1 MENKTTWKENRPLAC
16 LVLVLAVL
24 VGVLGIGTAK
34 VRGVAGT
41 ALDYY
46 NQNMAADFTARE
58 TAAQTILGIAGQE
71 LGEDDAKVQAAAT
84 PAEKYTAGTKL
95 ETAVGIVYNAL
106 PQAARD
112 PQKSAAQLAWSEFVS
127 RTDILSHSMEKYNT
141 YAQAVQ
147 DTTEGFPASLLARL
161 AGVDAQAMA

>member
-1 MENKTTWKENRPLAC
+1 MENKTTWKENRPIAC

-71 LGEDDAKVQAAAT
+71 LGQAAAT

-147 DTTEGFPASLLARL
+147 DTIEGFPASLLARL

>member
-71 LGEDDAKVQAAAT
+71 LGEDDAKVQAARWPKARRPPPRRKSIRRAPSWRRRWALCT
-84 PAEKYTAGTKL
+84 MHCLRPRGTRRKAPPSL
-95 ETAVGIVYNAL
+95 RGASS
-106 PQAARD
+106 
-112 PQKSAAQLAWSEFVS
+112 SAAPTSS
-127 RTDILSHSMEKYNT
+127 RIPWRNITPMPRPYRI
-141 YAQAVQ
+141 Q
-147 DTTEGFPASLLARL
+147 
-161 AGVDAQAMA
+161 

>member
-46 NQNMAADFTARE
+46 NQKMAADFTARE
-58 TAAQTILGIAGQE
+58 TAAQTILGI
-71 LGEDDAKVQAAAT
+71 K
-84 PAEKYTAGTKL
+84 
-95 ETAVGIVYNAL
+95 
-106 PQAARD
+106 
-112 PQKSAAQLAWSEFVS
+112 
-127 RTDILSHSMEKYNT
+127 
-141 YAQAVQ
+141 
-147 DTTEGFPASLLARL
+147 
-161 AGVDAQAMA
+161 